1 MFLLAKHPSSSR
13 TDVTVIVVGLARE
26 NMQHC
31 QGQEQERGDLE

>member
-26 NMQHC
+26 KMQHC
-31 QGQEQERGDLE
+31 QELEQERGDLE